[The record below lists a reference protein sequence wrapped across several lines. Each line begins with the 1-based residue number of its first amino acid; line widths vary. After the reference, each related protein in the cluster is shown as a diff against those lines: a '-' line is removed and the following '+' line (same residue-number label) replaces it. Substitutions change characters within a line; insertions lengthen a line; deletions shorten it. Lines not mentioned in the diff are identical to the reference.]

1 MRYSHFEALA
11 PICPRCCHMMARE
24 TPLRLAPGAQE
35 VDGAVIQG
43 RLLCSADD
51 CGQEYPIIDG
61 APVLVP
67 DVRTW
72 VSSNLLHI
80 TVRDDLCADVETLL
94 GDAAGPGS
102 LIDSYR
108 QLVSSYA
115 WDHYA
120 ANDPLE
126 PAPSAPHRAPG
137 RAMAAARHGL
147 DLLDG
152 LPDGPL
158 IDMGC
163 ATGGVSLGLAATT
176 GRMVLGVDSGIAL
189 LRFAQRV
196 LRHGQVS
203 YDRRRVGMVYD
214 RRTFPLNAKGS
225 ENVDFWIADG
235 AALPFRDGVFA
246 GAVALNVLDCVPDPP
261 GLLADIARVLAP
273 GGGGVLSC
281 PYDWSSQ
288 ATMADRWLGGHS
300 QRGPQ
305 GGAAEPVLRAL
316 LSGDASAMPRAVSG
330 LSVEAEESAYPW
342 RVRLHD
348 RSAMDYDVHLL
359 ALRRES
365 DGRRATVTGTPA
377 VAGGCGC
384 EGGHR

>member
-1 MRYSHFEALA
+1 
-11 PICPRCCHMMARE
+11 MMARE
-24 TPLRLAPGAQE
+24 TPLRLAPDALE
-35 VDGAVIQG
+35 ADGVVVQG
-43 RLLCSADD
+43 RLLCTADD

-61 APVLVP
+61 APILVP

-72 VSSNLLHI
+72 VSANLLHV

-108 QLVSSYA
+108 QMVSSYA

-120 ANDPLE
+120 AGDPLE
-126 PAPSAPHRAPG
+126 AAPLAPHREPG
-137 RAMAAARHGL
+137 RAMAAVGRGL

-158 IDMGC
+158 IDLGC
-163 ATGGVSLGLAATT
+163 ATGGVSLGLAAAT

-196 LRHGQVS
+196 LRSGEVR

-214 RRTFPLNAKGS
+214 RRTFPLNSKSA
-225 ENVDFWIADG
+225 ENVDFWIADA
-235 AALPFRDGVFA
+235 AALPFRGGAFA
-246 GAVALNVLDCVPDPP
+246 GAIALNVLDCVPDPP
-261 GLLADIARVLAP
+261 ALLADIARVLAP
-273 GGGGVLSC
+273 GGGGILTC

-288 ATMADRWLGGHS
+288 ATLADRWLGGHS

-305 GGAAEPVLRAL
+305 RGAAEPVLRAL
-316 LSGDASAMPRAVSG
+316 LAGDATAMPRAVSG
-330 LSVEAEESAYPW
+330 LTVVAEEEAFPW

-359 ALRRES
+359 ALRR
-365 DGRRATVTGTPA
+365 DHDAGRASSGSHAQA
-377 VAGGCGC
+377 VACGC
-384 EGGHR
+384 DGGH